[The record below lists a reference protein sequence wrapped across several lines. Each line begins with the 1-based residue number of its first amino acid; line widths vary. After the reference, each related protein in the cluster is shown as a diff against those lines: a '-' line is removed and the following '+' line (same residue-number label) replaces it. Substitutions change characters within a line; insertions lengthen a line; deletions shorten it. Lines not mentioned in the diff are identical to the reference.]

1 MKFKHAFHVLVDN
14 FATTYKLL
22 IYKIFVLA
30 VTIGLMCAVLI
41 PTFNMIANTP
51 EYSQLHAKFTEIW
64 SSFSA
69 ISTENNESTIEG
81 IKNFINTIQNTYT
94 NFKEF
99 IKMVIERTEI
109 IVTVMLCMTCVH
121 FINRFLTGIGN
132 YTAGTLVN
140 DRMSLHA
147 KSSFTGSLIKN
158 LGSSC
163 LYSII
168 YAPLALLYDMIG
180 FSVVGALLFKIPNK
194 VVPLVL
200 KIFISAVAI
209 LLLYALKFTL
219 TTNWLP
225 SLINGKKNNRKAMAY
240 SFNLKGKQ
248 AGGVFSTAIVMMVII
263 MALNVAAILFTFGA
277 GLLITIPAT
286 SMMLLSLQF
295 VNYFDSTQLKYF
307 VDDYTVIGPKKE
319 APVSRE
325 NFFKG
330 ED

>member
-1 MKFKHAFHVLVDN
+1 MRFKHAFHVLVDN
-14 FATTYKLL
+14 FATNYKLL

-30 VTIGLMCAVLI
+30 VTIGLTCAVMI
-41 PTFNMIANTP
+41 PTINMIESTP
-51 EYSQLHAKFTEIW
+51 EYSQLHAKFTDIW
-64 SSFSA
+64 ASLSS
-69 ISTENNESTIEG
+69 ISTNDGDSTLEG
-81 IKNFINTIQNTYT
+81 IQNFINAIRTTYS
-94 NFKEF
+94 NFKDF
-99 IKMVIERTEI
+99 IKMVVETTEI
-109 IVTVMLCMTCVH
+109 IVAVTVGVLAVQ

-168 YAPLALLYDMIG
+168 YAPLALLYDIIG
-180 FSVVGALLFKIPNK
+180 FSVVGALLFKIPKK
-194 VVPLVL
+194 VLPLTL
-200 KIFISAVAI
+200 KIFLSAVAI
-209 LLLYALKFTL
+209 LVLYALKFTL

-240 SFNLKGKQ
+240 SFNLKGKH

-263 MALNVAAILFTFGA
+263 LGLNVAAIIFTFGA

-295 VNYFDSTQLKYF
+295 VNYFDSMQLKYF

-325 NFFKG
+325 DFFKG